1 MMQSTNVKFP
11 KAPTVLPIMD
21 IIRFSAGQDLA
32 SLKTRSWK
40 YFITHK
46 YVIILVCDVCDE
58 TVIWRE
64 RKVTY
69 IDCAQLI

>member
-1 MMQSTNVKFP
+1 MNIMMQSTKVKFP

-32 SLKTRSWK
+32 SLNTRSWK

-46 YVIILVCDVCDE
+46 YIYGI
-58 TVIWRE
+58 T
-64 RKVTY
+64 
-69 IDCAQLI
+69 

>member
-1 MMQSTNVKFP
+1 MNIMMQSTKVKFP

-32 SLKTRSWK
+32 SLNTRSWK

-46 YVIILVCDVCDE
+46 YIYVI
-58 TVIWRE
+58 T
-64 RKVTY
+64 
-69 IDCAQLI
+69 